1 MYIKTTCCCTLTLLW
16 HMKISMAL
24 TFYYSGVNNPGFFIY
39 FCSMK
44 TTSKLK
50 TSIKDLK
57 LKTTCLKEKCSA
69 FLRPE
74 NLKHYKVVKWY
85 RNSKAWNL
93 HLNRRLEQ
101 YKPTPKS
108 VDQNERDC
116 INCGHHYSGRICPQ
130 CGQAGTWTHYTWKQI
145 ILNFLDIWG
154 MGNRPMFRTL
164 GELFWR
170 PGYMIRDYLNGH
182 RQFYFPPFKLVA
194 VLVVLLLF
202 VGWLTGT
209 HALSPVGLAY
219 EITGFN
225 GADDLEQIKSFIQ
238 SQFESSNISISSSL
252 IPIINT
258 ISWIVWLI
266 SKNMLYEWLFIGA
279 ILVICVWIA
288 FIKVNKYNFVETYI
302 FLTYVLALFLIC
314 LVPGVLLYRLNQSL
328 DTVIPFLHKCTGII
342 LLIYIPAVC
351 FLLVLVFKQF
361 FGLSWW
367 STILHLFVTLL
378 VGALLAFLIGGIIS
392 SIATNDIESFLKMLK
407 DTVSAILIIQGFSYA
422 AKYYKRN
429 KGQAP
434 RSVIIGSKVVMLN
447 LFRLFAI
454 GNSSGASVF
463 QSILILFWIALYAFA
478 SVALSLLPVFVYKK
492 YQRTWLSFLSFVP
505 LIAFIALASRF

>member
-1 MYIKTTCCCTLTLLW
+1 MSVWDFFYICTMKLTARL
-16 HMKISMAL
+16 KA
-24 TFYYSGVNNPGFFIY
+24 TFKNV
-39 FCSMK
+39 
-44 TTSKLK
+44 
-50 TSIKDLK
+50 K

-69 FLRPE
+69 FLRPK
-74 NLKHYKVVKWY
+74 NLKHFKVVKWS
-85 RNSKAWNL
+85 RNCKAWNL

-108 VDQNERDC
+108 IDQNERDC

-209 HALSPVGLAY
+209 HALSPVGIAY

-238 SQFESSNISISSSL
+238 SQFESSNISISSSV

-258 ISWIVWLI
+258 VSWIVWLI

-314 LVPGVLLYRLNQSL
+314 LMPFILLYRLNQSL

-351 FLLVLVFKQF
+351 CLLVLVFKQF
-361 FGLSWW
+361 FGLSWM

-378 VGALLAFLIGGIIS
+378 VGVLLAFLIGGIIS

-434 RSVIIGSKVVMLN
+434 RSVIIGSKVAMLN

-463 QSILILFWIALYAFA
+463 QNILILFCIVLYALA
-478 SVALSLLPVFVYKK
+478 SVALSLFPVFVYKK
-492 YQRTWLSFLSFVP
+492 YQRTWLSFLSLTL
-505 LIAFIALASRF
+505 LIAFIAFTSLFFEVIVEQ

>member
-1 MYIKTTCCCTLTLLW
+1 
-16 HMKISMAL
+16 
-24 TFYYSGVNNPGFFIY
+24 
-39 FCSMK
+39 MK

-50 TSIKDLK
+50 TSLTDLK

-74 NLKHYKVVKWY
+74 NLKRYKVVKSY

-101 YKPTPKS
+101 YRPTPKTI
-108 VDQNERDC
+108 DQTERDC
-116 INCGHHYSGRICPQ
+116 INCGHHYSGRVCPQ
-130 CGQAGTWTHYTWKQI
+130 CGQVGTWTHYTWKQI

-182 RQFYFPPFKLVA
+182 RQFYFPPFRLVA
-194 VLVVLLLF
+194 VLVVLLIF

-225 GADDLEQIKSFIQ
+225 GANDLEQIKSYIQ
-238 SQFESSNISISSSL
+238 SQFESSNISISSSV

-258 ISWIVWLI
+258 VSWIVWLI

-279 ILVICVWIA
+279 ILVICIWIA

-314 LVPGVLLYRLNQSL
+314 LMPFILLYRINHSL
-328 DTVIPFLHKCTGII
+328 VTVSPFLRKCTATI
-342 LLIYIPAVC
+342 LLIYIPVVC
-351 FLLVLVFKQF
+351 CLLVLAFKQF
-361 FGLSWW
+361 FGLSWM
-367 STILHLFVTLL
+367 STILHLIITIVVGVLL
-378 VGALLAFLIGGIIS
+378 SFLIGGLIS
-392 SIATNDIESFLKMLK
+392 SIATNDIETFLNVLNT
-407 DTVSAILIIQGFSYA
+407 TVSAIMIIQGFSYA
-422 AKYYKRN
+422 AKYYKTS

-434 RSVIIGSKVVMLN
+434 RSVIIGSKVAMLS
-447 LFRLFAI
+447 LFSVLAV
-454 GNSSGASVF
+454 GDSSGASVF

-492 YQRTWLSFLSFVP
+492 YQRTWLSFLSLVP

>member
-1 MYIKTTCCCTLTLLW
+1 MKLTARL
-16 HMKISMAL
+16 KA
-24 TFYYSGVNNPGFFIY
+24 TFKNV
-39 FCSMK
+39 
-44 TTSKLK
+44 KLK
-50 TSIKDLK
+50 ATN
-57 LKTTCLKEKCSA
+57 LKEKCSA
-69 FLRPE
+69 FLRPK
-74 NLKHYKVVKWY
+74 NLKHFKVVKWS
-85 RNSKAWNL
+85 RNCKAWNL

-101 YKPTPKS
+101 YRPIPKS
-108 VDQNERDC
+108 IDQNERDC

-164 GELFWR
+164 GELFSR

-225 GADDLEQIKSFIQ
+225 GANDLEQIKSYIQ
-238 SQFESSNISISSSL
+238 SQFESSNISISSSV

-258 ISWIVWLI
+258 VSWIVWLI

-279 ILVICVWIA
+279 ILVICIWIA

-314 LVPGVLLYRLNQSL
+314 LMPFILLYRIYHIENS
-328 DTVIPFLHKCTGII
+328 FLHRLTGAM
-342 LLIYIPAVC
+342 LLVYIPAVC
-351 FLLVLVFKQF
+351 CLLVLVFKQF
-361 FGLSWW
+361 FGLSWM
-367 STILHLFVTLL
+367 STILHLIITIVVGVLL
-378 VGALLAFLIGGIIS
+378 CVLIGGLIS
-392 SIATNDIESFLKMLK
+392 SIATNDIESFLNMLNN
-407 DTVSAILIIQGFSYA
+407 TVSAILIIQGFSYA
-422 AKYYKRN
+422 AKFFKAN

-434 RSVIIGSKVVMLN
+434 RSVIIGSKVAMLS
-447 LFRLFAI
+447 LFSLLAV
-454 GNSSGASVF
+454 GDSSGASVF

-478 SVALSLLPVFVYKK
+478 SVALSLLPVILYKK
-492 YQRTWLSFLSFVP
+492 YQRTWLSFLSLVP

>member
-1 MYIKTTCCCTLTLLW
+1 MSVWDFFYICTMKLT
-16 HMKISMAL
+16 A
-24 TFYYSGVNNPGFFIY
+24 
-39 FCSMK
+39 
-44 TTSKLK
+44 KLK
-50 TSIKDLK
+50 ATFKNVK
-57 LKTTCLKEKCSA
+57 LKATNLKQKCSA

-170 PGYMIRDYLNGH
+170 PGYMIRDYLSGH

-225 GADDLEQIKSFIQ
+225 GANDLEEIKSYIQ
-238 SQFESSNISISSSL
+238 SQFESSNISISSSV

-258 ISWIVWLI
+258 VSWIVWLI

-279 ILVICVWIA
+279 ILVICIWIA

-314 LVPGVLLYRLNQSL
+314 LMPFILLYRINHIENS
-328 DTVIPFLHKCTGII
+328 FLHRLTGAM
-342 LLIYIPAVC
+342 LLVYIPAVC
-351 FLLVLVFKQF
+351 CLLVLVFKQF
-361 FGLSWW
+361 FGLSWM
-367 STILHLFVTLL
+367 STILHLIITIVVGVLL
-378 VGALLAFLIGGIIS
+378 SFLIGGLIS
-392 SIATNDIESFLKMLK
+392 SIATNDIESFLNVLNS
-407 DTVSAILIIQGFSYA
+407 TVLAILIIQGFSYA
-422 AKYYKRN
+422 AKFFKAN

-434 RSVIIGSKVVMLN
+434 RSVIIGSKVAMLS
-447 LFRLFAI
+447 LFSLLAV
-454 GNSSGASVF
+454 GDSSGASVF

-492 YQRTWLSFLSFVP
+492 YQRTWLSFLSLVP
-505 LIAFIALASRF
+505 LIAFIALASHF

>member
-1 MYIKTTCCCTLTLLW
+1 MKLT
-16 HMKISMAL
+16 
-24 TFYYSGVNNPGFFIY
+24 G
-39 FCSMK
+39 
-44 TTSKLK
+44 KLK
-50 TSIKDLK
+50 ATFKNVK
-57 LKTTCLKEKCSA
+57 LKATNLKQKCSA

-209 HALSPVGLAY
+209 HALSPVGIAY

-328 DTVIPFLHKCTGII
+328 DTVIPFLDKCTGII

-434 RSVIIGSKVVMLN
+434 RSVIIGSKVAMLN

-463 QSILILFWIALYAFA
+463 QNILILFCIVLYALA
-478 SVALSLLPVFVYKK
+478 SVALSLFPVFVYKK
-492 YQRTWLSFLSFVP
+492 YQRTWLSFLSLTL
-505 LIAFIALASRF
+505 LIAFIVLTFPLLSHS

>member
-1 MYIKTTCCCTLTLLW
+1 LSVWDFFYICTMKLTARL
-16 HMKISMAL
+16 KA
-24 TFYYSGVNNPGFFIY
+24 TFKNV
-39 FCSMK
+39 
-44 TTSKLK
+44 
-50 TSIKDLK
+50 K

-69 FLRPE
+69 FLRPK
-74 NLKHYKVVKWY
+74 NLKHFKVVKWS
-85 RNSKAWNL
+85 RNCKAWNL

-101 YKPTPKS
+101 YRPTPKS
-108 VDQNERDC
+108 IDQNERDC

-225 GADDLEQIKSFIQ
+225 GANDLEEIKSYIQ
-238 SQFESSNISISSSL
+238 SQFESSNISISSSV

-258 ISWIVWLI
+258 VSWIVWLI

-279 ILVICVWIA
+279 ILVICIWIA

-314 LVPGVLLYRLNQSL
+314 LMPFILLYRIYHIENS
-328 DTVIPFLHKCTGII
+328 FLHRLTGAM
-342 LLIYIPAVC
+342 LLVYIPAVC
-351 FLLVLVFKQF
+351 CLLVLVFKQF
-361 FGLSWW
+361 FGLSWM
-367 STILHLFVTLL
+367 STKLHLIITIVVGVLL
-378 VGALLAFLIGGIIS
+378 SFLIGGLIS
-392 SIATNDIESFLKMLK
+392 SIATNDIETFLNVLNS
-407 DTVSAILIIQGFSYA
+407 TVSAILIIQGFSYA
-422 AKYYKRN
+422 AKFFKAN

-434 RSVIIGSKVVMLN
+434 RSVIIGSKVAMLS
-447 LFRLFAI
+447 LFSLLAV
-454 GNSSGASVF
+454 GDSSGASVF

-492 YQRTWLSFLSFVP
+492 YQRTWLSFLSLVP

>member
-1 MYIKTTCCCTLTLLW
+1 MKLT
-16 HMKISMAL
+16 
-24 TFYYSGVNNPGFFIY
+24 G
-39 FCSMK
+39 
-44 TTSKLK
+44 KLK
-50 TSIKDLK
+50 ATFKNVK
-57 LKTTCLKEKCSA
+57 LKATNLKQKCSA

-225 GADDLEQIKSFIQ
+225 GANDLEEIKSYIQ
-238 SQFESSNISISSSL
+238 SQFESSNISISSSV

-258 ISWIVWLI
+258 VSWIVWLI

-279 ILVICVWIA
+279 ILVICIWIA

-314 LVPGVLLYRLNQSL
+314 LMPFILLYRINHSL
-328 DTVIPFLHKCTGII
+328 DTVSPFLRKCTATI

-361 FGLSWW
+361 FGLSWM

-378 VGALLAFLIGGIIS
+378 VGVLLAFLIGGIIS

-434 RSVIIGSKVVMLN
+434 RSVIIGSKVAMLN

-463 QSILILFWIALYAFA
+463 QNILILFCIVLYALA
-478 SVALSLLPVFVYKK
+478 SVALSLFPVFVYKK
-492 YQRTWLSFLSFVP
+492 YQRTWLSFLSLTLLIVF
-505 LIAFIALASRF
+505 IAFTSLFLK

>member
-1 MYIKTTCCCTLTLLW
+1 MKLT
-16 HMKISMAL
+16 
-24 TFYYSGVNNPGFFIY
+24 G
-39 FCSMK
+39 
-44 TTSKLK
+44 KLK
-50 TSIKDLK
+50 ATFKNVK
-57 LKTTCLKEKCSA
+57 LKATNLKQKCSA

-209 HALSPVGLAY
+209 HALSPVGIAY

-238 SQFESSNISISSSL
+238 SQFESSNISISSSV

-258 ISWIVWLI
+258 VSWIVWLISKNVSWIVWLI

-279 ILVICVWIA
+279 ILVICIWIA

-314 LVPGVLLYRLNQSL
+314 LMPFILLYRINHIENS
-328 DTVIPFLHKCTGII
+328 FLHRLTGAM
-342 LLIYIPAVC
+342 LLVYIPAVC

-361 FGLSWW
+361 FGLNWM

-378 VGALLAFLIGGIIS
+378 VGVLLAFLIGGIIS

-434 RSVIIGSKVVMLN
+434 RSVIIGSKVAMLN

-463 QSILILFWIALYAFA
+463 QNILILFCIVLYALA
-478 SVALSLLPVFVYKK
+478 SVALSLFPVFVYKK
-492 YQRTWLSFLSFVP
+492 YQRTWLSFLSLTL
-505 LIAFIALASRF
+505 LIAFIVLTFLLLSHS

>member
-1 MYIKTTCCCTLTLLW
+1 
-16 HMKISMAL
+16 MKL
-24 TFYYSGVNNPGFFIY
+24 
-39 FCSMK
+39 
-44 TTSKLK
+44 TSKLK
-50 TSIKDLK
+50 ATFKNVK
-57 LKTTCLKEKCSA
+57 LKAINLKQKCSA

-93 HLNRRLEQ
+93 NLNRRLEQ

-108 VDQNERDC
+108 IDQNERDC

-209 HALSPVGLAY
+209 HVLSPIGLVY

-225 GADDLEQIKSFIQ
+225 GANDLEQIKSFIQ

-314 LVPGVLLYRLNQSL
+314 LIPVVLLYRLNQSL
-328 DTVIPFLHKCTGII
+328 DTVSPFLHKCTGTI

-361 FGLSWW
+361 FGLSWM

-378 VGALLAFLIGGIIS
+378 VGVLLAFLIGGIIS

-407 DTVSAILIIQGFSYA
+407 DTVSSILIIQGFSYA

-434 RSVIIGSKVVMLN
+434 RSVIIGSKVAMLN

-463 QSILILFWIALYAFA
+463 QNILILFCIVLYALA
-478 SVALSLLPVFVYKK
+478 SVALSLFPVFVYKK
-492 YQRTWLSFLSFVP
+492 YQRTWLSFLSLTL
-505 LIAFIALASRF
+505 LIAFIAFTSLFFEVIVEQ

>member
-1 MYIKTTCCCTLTLLW
+1 MKLTARL
-16 HMKISMAL
+16 KA
-24 TFYYSGVNNPGFFIY
+24 TFKNV
-39 FCSMK
+39 
-44 TTSKLK
+44 KLK
-50 TSIKDLK
+50 ATN
-57 LKTTCLKEKCSA
+57 LKEKCSA
-69 FLRPE
+69 FLRPK
-74 NLKHYKVVKWY
+74 NLKHFKVVKWS
-85 RNSKAWNL
+85 RNCKAWNL

-101 YKPTPKS
+101 YRPTPKS
-108 VDQNERDC
+108 IDQNERDC

-209 HALSPVGLAY
+209 HALSPVGIAY

-288 FIKVNKYNFVETYI
+288 FIKVNKFNFVETYI

-351 FLLVLVFKQF
+351 CLLVLVFKQF

-434 RSVIIGSKVVMLN
+434 RSVIIGSKVAMLN

-463 QSILILFWIALYAFA
+463 QNILILFCIVLYALA
-478 SVALSLLPVFVYKK
+478 SVALSLFPVFVYKK
-492 YQRTWLSFLSFVP
+492 YQRTWLSFLSLTL
-505 LIAFIALASRF
+505 LIAFIVLTFPLLSHS

>member
-1 MYIKTTCCCTLTLLW
+1 
-16 HMKISMAL
+16 MAL

-50 TSIKDLK
+50 TSLKDLK

-69 FLRPE
+69 FLSPK
-74 NLKHYKVVKWY
+74 NLKHFKVLKWS
-85 RNSKAWNL
+85 RNCKASAL
-93 HLNRRLEQ
+93 RLDRRIEQ
-101 YKPTPKS
+101 YNHAPKTI
-108 VDQNERDC
+108 DQTERDC
-116 INCGHHYSGRICPQ
+116 INCGHHYLGRVCPQ
-130 CGQAGTWTHYTWKQI
+130 CGQVGTWTHYTWKQI

-170 PGYMIRDYLNGH
+170 PGYMIRDYLSGH

-225 GADDLEQIKSFIQ
+225 GANDLEEIKSYIQ
-238 SQFESSNISISSSL
+238 SQFESSNISISSSV

-258 ISWIVWLI
+258 VSWIVWLI

-279 ILVICVWIA
+279 ILVICIWIA

-314 LVPGVLLYRLNQSL
+314 LMPFILLYRINHIENS
-328 DTVIPFLHKCTGII
+328 FLHRLTGAM
-342 LLIYIPAVC
+342 LLVYIPAVC
-351 FLLVLVFKQF
+351 CLLVLVFKQF
-361 FGLSWW
+361 FGLSWM
-367 STILHLFVTLL
+367 STILHLIITIVVGVLL
-378 VGALLAFLIGGIIS
+378 SFLIGGLIS
-392 SIATNDIESFLKMLK
+392 SIATNDIETFLNMLNS
-407 DTVSAILIIQGFSYA
+407 TVLAILIIQGFSYA
-422 AKYYKRN
+422 AKFFKAN

-434 RSVIIGSKVVMLN
+434 RSVIIGSKVAMLS
-447 LFRLFAI
+447 LFSLLAV
-454 GNSSGASVF
+454 GDSSGASVF

-492 YQRTWLSFLSFVP
+492 FQRTWLSFLSLVP